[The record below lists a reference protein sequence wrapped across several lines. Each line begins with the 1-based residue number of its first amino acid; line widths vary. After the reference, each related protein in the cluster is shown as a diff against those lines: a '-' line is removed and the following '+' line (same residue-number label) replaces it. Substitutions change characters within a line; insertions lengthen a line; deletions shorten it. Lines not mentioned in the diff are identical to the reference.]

1 MEDTQPLKD
10 PEPSQDI
17 NVPLPLGLGQ
27 LPNQPFPPDFE
38 HRSGNTS
45 PSTTPWVPPTDNLS
59 PLQLFDDILQSSESS
74 APPSYATSPF
84 RPASK
89 QEKPETGHWSSISDR
104 HQHKRYLVTDSPPS
118 KERSISEK
126 EEIPPTG
133 T

>member
-1 MEDTQPLKD
+1 MKD
-10 PEPSQDI
+10 PEPSRDI

-27 LPNQPFPPDFE
+27 LPNQPFPLDFG

-45 PSTTPWVPPTDNLS
+45 PSTTPWIPPMDAPF
-59 PLQLFDDILQSSESS
+59 PLQLFDDTPQLSESS

-84 RPASK
+84 RPAVK
-89 QEKPETGHWSSISDR
+89 REKPETGHRSSISDR

-118 KERSISEK
+118 EERSISEE